1 MKYILLALFV
11 ALVCS
16 CDNYIPCVKEYNSD
30 TKALSKKDSI
40 NNNGNSSIIINI
52 DSTVMIQLHNQYTHG
67 IG

>member
-16 CDNYIPCVKEYNSD
+16 CDNYIPSVKEHNGD

-40 NNNGNSSIIINI
+40 DNNGNPSITINI
-52 DSTVMIQLHNQYTHG
+52 DSTCHDFNYIINIPTK
-67 IG
+67 

>member
-40 NNNGNSSIIINI
+40 NNNGNSSININI
-52 DSTVMIQLHNQYTHG
+52 DSTSHDFNYIINIPTE
-67 IG
+67 

>member
-1 MKYILLALFV
+1 MKYILLALFA

-40 NNNGNSSIIINI
+40 INI
-52 DSTVMIQLHNQYTHG
+52 DSTSHDFNYIINIPTK
-67 IG
+67 